1 LLRPAIARELKLPA
15 FVRVAPPSRRRVS
28 FPRSAVWWNCTGSI
42 KQGRIT
48 MSSVVQQK
56 QLDTMDHVAVSVTNI
71 AQTVDWYKRH
81 FQCQVAYQ
89 DETWAL
95 VEFANIRLAFVLP
108 SQHPDHFAVLGD
120 PSVYGQP
127 KKHRDGTSSVYIQD
141 PNGNN
146 VEILAPAHAPTKNN
160 L

>member
-1 LLRPAIARELKLPA
+1 MSTSLEGKSLESK
-15 FVRVAPPSRRRVS
+15 
-28 FPRSAVWWNCTGSI
+28 SAGS
-42 KQGRIT
+42 T
-48 MSSVVQQK
+48 T
-56 QLDTMDHVAVSVTNI
+56 LDVMDHIAVSVSDV
-71 AQTVDWYKRH
+71 AETVEWYKKH
-81 FQCQVAYQ
+81 FQCKVSYQ

-120 PSVYGQP
+120 PRVYGEP

-146 VEILAPAHAPTKNN
+146 VEILELAQAPAEGGAKN
-160 L
+160 

>member
-1 LLRPAIARELKLPA
+1 
-15 FVRVAPPSRRRVS
+15 
-28 FPRSAVWWNCTGSI
+28 
-42 KQGRIT
+42 
-48 MSSVVQQK
+48 MSSVVENK
-56 QLDTMDHVAVSVTNI
+56 SLDTMDHVAVSVANV
-71 AQTVDWYKRH
+71 AETVDWYKQH
-81 FQCQVAYQ
+81 FRCQVAYQ

-120 PSVYGQP
+120 PSAYGQP

-146 VEILAPAHAPTKNN
+146 VEILALAEEPSKTKVPSESTAR
-160 L
+160 

>member
-1 LLRPAIARELKLPA
+1 MRRAFFARCRFRPLNARRFAML
-15 FVRVAPPSRRRVS
+15 
-28 FPRSAVWWNCTGSI
+28 
-42 KQGRIT
+42 
-48 MSSVVQQK
+48 SVEK
-56 QLDTMDHVAVSVTNI
+56 KSLDTMDHVAVSVANV
-71 AQTVDWYKRH
+71 AETVDWYKQH

-108 SQHPDHFAVLGD
+108 SQHPDHFAVIGD

-146 VEILAPAHAPTKNN
+146 VEILALAEEPVKTSAR
-160 L
+160 

>member
-1 LLRPAIARELKLPA
+1 M
-15 FVRVAPPSRRRVS
+15 PSAAEKK
-28 FPRSAVWWNCTGSI
+28 P
-42 KQGRIT
+42 
-48 MSSVVQQK
+48 
-56 QLDTMDHVAVSVTNI
+56 LDTMDHVAV
-71 AQTVDWYKRH
+71 TVANVAETVLWYQKH

-120 PSVYGQP
+120 PKAYGEP
-127 KKHRDGTSSVYIQD
+127 KMHRDGTSSVYIQD

-146 VEILAPAHAPTKNN
+146 VEILALAEQSAKV
-160 L
+160 

>member
-1 LLRPAIARELKLPA
+1 MSGSGARKD
-15 FVRVAPPSRRRVS
+15 
-28 FPRSAVWWNCTGSI
+28 
-42 KQGRIT
+42 
-48 MSSVVQQK
+48 
-56 QLDTMDHVAVSVTNI
+56 LDTMDHVAISVANV
-71 AQTVDWYKRH
+71 AETVNWYEQH
-81 FQCQVAYQ
+81 FQCKVAYQ
-89 DETWAL
+89 DDTWAL

-146 VEILAPAHAPTKNN
+146 VEILALAEEPAKTEAA

>member
-1 LLRPAIARELKLPA
+1 
-15 FVRVAPPSRRRVS
+15 
-28 FPRSAVWWNCTGSI
+28 
-42 KQGRIT
+42 

>member
-1 LLRPAIARELKLPA
+1 
-15 FVRVAPPSRRRVS
+15 
-28 FPRSAVWWNCTGSI
+28 
-42 KQGRIT
+42 
-48 MSSVVQQK
+48 MSSSLENK
-56 QLDTMDHVAVSVTNI
+56 SLDGSSLDTMDHVAVSVANI
-71 AQTVDWYKRH
+71 SETVKWYQQH
-81 FQCQVAYQ
+81 FQCKVAYQ
-89 DETWAL
+89 DDTWAL

-146 VEILAPAHAPTKNN
+146 VEILALADAPAKSNATN
-160 L
+160 

>member
-1 LLRPAIARELKLPA
+1 VGARKVSR
-15 FVRVAPPSRRRVS
+15 FPSRFAFAENRRL
-28 FPRSAVWWNCTGSI
+28 A
-42 KQGRIT
+42 
-48 MSSVVQQK
+48 MASSLEK
-56 QLDTMDHVAVSVTNI
+56 TNLDTMDHVAVSVANVGE
-71 AQTVDWYKRH
+71 TVKWYQQH
-81 FQCQVAYQ
+81 FQCKVAYQ

-120 PSVYGQP
+120 PSAYGEP

-146 VEILAPAHAPTKNN
+146 VEILAPAKE
-160 L
+160 

>member
-1 LLRPAIARELKLPA
+1 
-15 FVRVAPPSRRRVS
+15 
-28 FPRSAVWWNCTGSI
+28 
-42 KQGRIT
+42 
-48 MSSVVQQK
+48 MSSAAEK
-56 QLDTMDHVAVSVTNI
+56 KPLDIMDHVAVTVTNV
-71 AQTVDWYKRH
+71 AQTVDWYKQH

-120 PSVYGQP
+120 PSVYGPPQM
-127 KKHRDGTSSVYIQD
+127 HRDGTSSVYIKD

-146 VEILAPAHAPTKNN
+146 VEILALAAEPAKR
-160 L
+160 

>member
-1 LLRPAIARELKLPA
+1 MPALVERKNLDT
-15 FVRVAPPSRRRVS
+15 R
-28 FPRSAVWWNCTGSI
+28 
-42 KQGRIT
+42 
-48 MSSVVQQK
+48 
-56 QLDTMDHVAVSVTNI
+56 LDTMDHVAV
-71 AQTVDWYKRH
+71 TVSNVAETVNWYKEH

-120 PSVYGQP
+120 PRAFGEP
-127 KKHRDGTSSVYIQD
+127 KKHRDGTSSVYIKD

-146 VEILAPAHAPTKNN
+146 IEILALAEPPAKETA
-160 L
+160 